1 MSAGVA
7 SQLVTRFGFKLVLVA
22 GFVLVAIGLMWFAQV
37 SPGGTYVGD
46 ILFPSLVAAVG
57 LGFAC

>member
-1 MSAGVA
+1 VSAGVA

-37 SPGGTYVGD
+37 SPAAGVGMASANCELR
-46 ILFPSLVAAVG
+46 IEG
-57 LGFAC
+57 IE